1 MRTFI
6 DEVSQEFDV
15 VIFDSPPALPVTDAA
30 ILASQVDGV
39 VLIYQMVSAPFEG
52 GIGEPNTFGGYLV
65 FMLALASGFYLMA
78 TSLRERA
85 LWIGMG
91 LLMILPLLYT
101 LSRSSWLEAG
111 AMVLTLLWLSPKK
124 GQLLAAAAIAL
135 ALSPV
140 VLPHQV
146 VERMAYTLEQPPA
159 PGQIRV
165 GKARLDT
172 SLSARIRSWQYGLE
186 GWAARPLTGYGVA
199 SYGFM
204 DAQYVRTLVETGL
217 FGLAAFGWLMINI
230 FPMARLRLHEA
241 QDRFAVAL
249 SLGYLAGFVAL
260 LVHGIGAN
268 TFIIVRIMEPFW
280 LVTALVVALPETE
293 PVGD

>member
-1 MRTFI
+1 M
-6 DEVSQEFDV
+6 
-15 VIFDSPPALPVTDAA
+15 
-30 ILASQVDGV
+30 
-39 VLIYQMVSAPFEG
+39 
-52 GIGEPNTFGGYLV
+52 
-65 FMLALASGFYLMA
+65 
-78 TSLRERA
+78 
-85 LWIGMG
+85 
-91 LLMILPLLYT
+91 
-101 LSRSSWLEAG
+101 
-111 AMVLTLLWLSPKK
+111 
-124 GQLLAAAAIAL
+124 
-135 ALSPV
+135 
-140 VLPHQV
+140 
-146 VERMAYTLEQPPA
+146 
-159 PGQIRV
+159 
-165 GKARLDT
+165 
-172 SLSARIRSWQYGLE
+172 
-186 GWAARPLTGYGVA
+186 A

-230 FPMARLRLHEA
+230 FRMAHLRLHEA